1 VDPVG
6 MDGLQSAILAQL
18 QDSMLQFAFV
28 IGTAFL
34 LARFGKAQPSL
45 LLFLLLLLPIFLLAL
60 SVYWPW
66 LTVVVTIYTPFLML
80 AALVDG
86 FYLSIPIRK
95 VTLSR
100 SIGRKLS
107 IGQNNPVLLTLI
119 NNSDQAVVGNVRDSI
134 PSPLLGNQSGR
145 VFTFPVAIEPFQ
157 RQTITYTIA
166 PRQRGNYRF
175 EKIHLRYRSR
185 LGLLWLMV
193 QDGRVDDVI
202 VSPDLRLVR
211 KMRLMASRAQTVG
224 ELQKRALGLEGTQF
238 SGLRHYFAG
247 DDIRKMAW
255 QATAK
260 LDLPVVR
267 TYTHEVE
274 QPVMVLLDA
283 GRKMAMTVSDAQGK
297 RLQKFDWALNSALAF
312 MAVAVDRGDCVG
324 AGIFSNHVLSHVPL
338 GAGRKHLSRLLETL
352 GQIEVQA
359 IEPDYESVMLHF
371 ARQLKRRSL
380 VVVFTDLSDPLAAR
394 SLIRS
399 LYSFA
404 KTHLL
409 MIVTPAENELIQQ
422 AQVNPADVETV
433 YRKGVAQDLLALR
446 QETLR
451 ALKKT
456 HNAIV
461 IDAPLE
467 GLDDA
472 ILRQYLQ
479 IKQKSSL

>member
-1 VDPVG
+1 
-6 MDGLQSAILAQL
+6 
-18 QDSMLQFAFV
+18 
-28 IGTAFL
+28 
-34 LARFGKAQPSL
+34 
-45 LLFLLLLLPIFLLAL
+45 
-60 SVYWPW
+60 
-66 LTVVVTIYTPFLML
+66 
-80 AALVDG
+80 
-86 FYLSIPIRK
+86 
-95 VTLSR
+95 
-100 SIGRKLS
+100 
-107 IGQNNPVLLTLI
+107 
-119 NNSDQAVVGNVRDSI
+119 
-134 PSPLLGNQSGR
+134 
-145 VFTFPVAIEPFQ
+145 
-157 RQTITYTIA
+157 
-166 PRQRGNYRF
+166 
-175 EKIHLRYRSR
+175 
-185 LGLLWLMV
+185 
-193 QDGRVDDVI
+193 
-202 VSPDLRLVR
+202 
-211 KMRLMASRAQTVG
+211 
-224 ELQKRALGLEGTQF
+224 
-238 SGLRHYFAG
+238 
-247 DDIRKMAW
+247 
-255 QATAK
+255 
-260 LDLPVVR
+260 
-267 TYTHEVE
+267 
-274 QPVMVLLDA
+274 
-283 GRKMAMTVSDAQGK
+283 MTVSDAQGK

-404 KTHLL
+404 KMHLL

-422 AQVNPADVETV
+422 AQVNPTDVEAV

-479 IKQKSSL
+479 IKQKNSL